1 MKIFATRVWGFGPQE
16 WPVITFGREGDRNN
30 LLRNA
35 DAGDRIIFV
44 ATQGEPTLPSDRGRI
59 LGMAE
64 ISRHS
69 VDTKDVVANHLF
81 EDHDFDEHGNLK
93 WPKALLMLRAWQF
106 TPQPLLKDVLAT
118 QLPYHATSQAVQL
131 NEEDRNAILVLPCV
145 EVELPQSDI
154 RTKLQNLSDALV
166 AGRSHGP
173 APGSGSSVVNR
184 SADQIGFTYAF
195 RFGKSDAWK
204 IGRTV
209 DVAGR
214 RDELNKNIPI
224 HVTGQHWEIALQHKW
239 PDLNKAHQM
248 EQRVLDQLECHSIG
262 GEMVRC
268 SQTNVEKAWTKAL
281 FG

>member
-1 MKIFATRVWGFGPQE
+1 MKVFATRVWGFGTD
-16 WPVITFGREGDRNN
+16 WPIITFTREGDRNN
-30 LLRNA
+30 LIRNSLV
-35 DAGDRIIFV
+35 GDRIVFV
-44 ATQGEPTLPSDRGRI
+44 ATQGEPVPVEDRGRI

-64 ISRHS
+64 IGRRA
-69 VDTKDVVANHLF
+69 VDTLDVLDPAVIKP
-81 EDHDFDEHGNLK
+81 HDYDERGQFR
-93 WPKALLMLRAWQF
+93 WPKALLMVRAWRF
-106 TPQPLLKDVLAT
+106 PERPFLKDVLSK
-118 QLPYHATSQAVQL
+118 QLPYNATSQAVELSAIDAQAIMSLQAEEL
-131 NEEDRNAILVLPCV
+131 NLA
-145 EVELPQSDI
+145 QSDEMI
-154 RTKLQNLSDALV
+154 RLRNLDEVLKS
-166 AGRSHGP
+166 GRSHGP
-173 APGSGSSVVNR
+173 APGTGSGVVNR
-184 SADQIGFTYAF
+184 SADQIGFTYCF

-224 HVTGQHWEIALQHKW
+224 HVTGHHWEAILQHRW

-268 SQTNVEKAWTKAL
+268 SQANVEKAWNKAL